1 MENLQSATTDIA
13 TYIYF
18 ACIFFLLIIIIVK
31 RESIKEFLD
40 ELPNYLMISMILAFP
55 IVLIF
60 AIISMIF

>member
-13 TYIYF
+13 TYIYI